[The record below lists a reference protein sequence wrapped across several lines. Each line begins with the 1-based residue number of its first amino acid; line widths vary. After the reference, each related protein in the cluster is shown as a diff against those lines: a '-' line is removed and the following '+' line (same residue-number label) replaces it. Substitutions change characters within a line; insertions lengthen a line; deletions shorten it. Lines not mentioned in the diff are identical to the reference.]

1 MPNLEVAVSSS
12 NAPERPLPKYCASK
26 IWYVLFLCLPMMFG
40 PNITGSAKMDKN
52 ASGLPVIFDGSG
64 ALSVST
70 RTISENVAYYN
81 TSGVTPVEGVL
92 SFSARSSNSIY
103 SGSTV
108 QPSAIRL
115 MLCIKI

>member
-1 MPNLEVAVSSS
+1 MCFQWGLEC
-12 NAPERPLPKYCASK
+12 EG
-26 IWYVLFLCLPMMFG
+26 G

-52 ASGLPVIFDGSG
+52 ASGFPVIFYGSG

-115 MLCIKI
+115 MLCIKS